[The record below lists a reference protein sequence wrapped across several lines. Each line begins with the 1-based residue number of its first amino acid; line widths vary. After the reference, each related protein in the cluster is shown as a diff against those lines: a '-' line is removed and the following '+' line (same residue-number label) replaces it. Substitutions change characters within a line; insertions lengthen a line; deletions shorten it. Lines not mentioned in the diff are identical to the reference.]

1 MKNRDFYN
9 LADAKRFLEKGVIQ
23 LEKRPIYVLSILA
36 GKNKKSKFVMKYRE
50 LGVGKAEEEK
60 TSTLSNPK
68 LDMTP
73 VPLGWLSVTDKSKM
87 AGVYLTRQPRRMQ
100 RIGFCQENTTMH
112 TNHVVHKKRVPQVTA
127 MFYTS
132 KELRNTIL
140 GRYPTVEHA
149 IEWGKTGEIYPFS
162 RNFAIA
168 NDKLF
173 YRYFPTPVGVVME
186 GKLCLH
192 DTSGPLKELLKED
205 LDR

>member
-9 LADAKRFLEKGVIQ
+9 LADAKRYLEKGVIQ
-23 LEKRPIYVLSILA
+23 MEKRPIYVLQVLA

-50 LGVGKAEEEK
+50 LGVGKTEEEK

-73 VPLGWLSVTDKSKM
+73 VSLGWLSVTNKSNY
-87 AGVYLTRQPRRMQ
+87 ASVYLTRQPRRMQ
-100 RIGFCQENTTMH
+100 RIGLCQENTTMH
-112 TNHVVHKKRVPQVTA
+112 TNHILHKKRTPVLNSG
-127 MFYTS
+127 FFTS
-132 KELRNTIL
+132 KEMRNTVL
-140 GRYPTVEHA
+140 GKYATLEQA

-186 GKLCLH
+186 GKPCLH

-205 LDR
+205 LDK